1 MFHNQQKL
9 SKYSDVATTAKIFD
23 NVLQTCFYTHLN
35 ILFCLV
41 QTDMAFRFS
50 SLLFVKKGVYLP
62 KREPTSEGE
71 EKKEKVLLAD
81 AMRSTILVS
90 GRLNPT

>member
-1 MFHNQQKL
+1 
-9 SKYSDVATTAKIFD
+9 
-23 NVLQTCFYTHLN
+23 
-35 ILFCLV
+35 
-41 QTDMAFRFS
+41 MAFRFS

-62 KREPTSEGE
+62 KREPTSEEGE